1 MKNKWLYIIVVF
13 ALAVQCRKDKPE
25 PVNTRLGLVETW
37 MYQLEGLENNEA
49 VNKLSETAYDMLVIE
64 PGDDFKDSPY
74 YSQELLNKL
83 SYTPAGK
90 KRILIAYIDIGQAEV
105 YRNYWKDD
113 WIAPTETNAG
123 YPGFLIAPDP
133 DGWDGSFTVAYWDP
147 AWKSLWVG
155 SAGRVA
161 QLAQMGFDGVYL
173 DWVDAYDE
181 DKIRTLAGL
190 QGRSPEKEMLDFIEE
205 IRDSGRGV
213 NPDFMVIQQNAP
225 YLIDFD
231 EERQTSLID
240 ALAVEDT
247 WYNGQAGVDWNDP
260 LAGDLQTNNQGDYST
275 DNRLKQ
281 YKKFLV
287 RNIPVFTVD
296 YCISVENA
304 GLVYH
309 EARKNNLIPL
319 VTRVSLSRLTETPPF
334 DFP

>member
-1 MKNKWLYIIVVF
+1 MTTKWLYIIFVF
-13 ALAVQCRKDKPE
+13 AVAVQCRKDKPE
-25 PVNTRLGLVETW
+25 PVNTRLGLVKTW
-37 MYQLEGLENNEA
+37 MYQLEGLENSEA
-49 VNKLSETAYDMLVIE
+49 LTKLSETDYDMLVIE

-74 YSQELLNKL
+74 YSQELLSRL
-83 SYTPAGK
+83 RYTPGGT
-90 KRILIAYIDIGQAEV
+90 KRLLIAYIDIGQAEV
-105 YRNYWKDD
+105 YRNYWKGD
-113 WIAPTETNAG
+113 WIEPTENSAG
-123 YPGFLIAPDP
+123 YPDFLIAPDP
-133 DGWDGSFTVAYWDP
+133 DGWDGSFTVKYWDT

-155 SAGRVA
+155 PAGRIA

-181 DKIRTLAGL
+181 VKIRALAGS
-190 QGRSPEKEMLDFIEE
+190 QGKIPEKEMLDFIGE
-205 IRDSGRGV
+205 IRESGKEV

-231 EERQTSLID
+231 AEQQASLID

-247 WYNGQAGVDWNDP
+247 WFSGYAGLDWTNP
-260 LAGDLQTNNQGDYST
+260 LAGDLQTNNQAEYST

-281 YKKFLV
+281 YKKFLD

-296 YCISVENA
+296 YCIAIENA

-319 VTRVSLSRLTETPPF
+319 VTRVSLSRLTDTPPF